1 MAENGLLVLVVG
13 ASGVGK
19 DTLLDAA
26 RAALEGDRAFAF
38 VRREIT
44 RPADAGGEDHD
55 PVDWETFKARRDA
68 GAYALHWEAHGLGYG
83 VPIAIEAA
91 LAQGKRVVVNA
102 SRAIV
107 DAARARFKPVRV
119 VNVTAPADVLAVR
132 LAGRGRETEAEITAR
147 LARAGE
153 GRVAGADV
161 IEVANGSTIAE
172 GVVHF
177 LDALKRD

>member
-1 MAENGLLVLVVG
+1 MVG

-26 RAALEGDRAFAF
+26 RAALEGNAGFVF

-83 VPIAIEAA
+83 VPMAIEDG

-107 DAARARFKPVRV
+107 DAARARFKHLRV
-119 VNVTAPADVLAVR
+119 VNVTAPADVLAAR
-132 LAGRGRETEAEITAR
+132 LAGRGRETGSEIAAR

-161 IEVANGSTIAE
+161 IEVANGSTIGE
-172 GVVHF
+172 GVARF
-177 LDALKRD
+177 LDALRRN